1 MGHKASYSLQAA
13 ASSLA
18 SDRRETGDRRP
29 EGRETAKSLVGGC
42 VGVLRGLNFEEV
54 PGHSRPLRPAGGRAT
69 RVDIDLET
77 QMPRTAK
84 SILETRWLVC
94 QAFDRYQSRARGRSA
109 LRIAKKG
116 ANPTKLNNSVDEESG
131 TFSGGVPLT

>member
-1 MGHKASYSLQAA
+1 MLPPFPSRSDPRGTPSNRGSGTRPIQSAAERRATVRSNRKAPFLRMGHKASYSLQAA

-54 PGHSRPLRPAGGRAT
+54 
-69 RVDIDLET
+69 
-77 QMPRTAK
+77 
-84 SILETRWLVC
+84 
-94 QAFDRYQSRARGRSA
+94 
-109 LRIAKKG
+109 
-116 ANPTKLNNSVDEESG
+116 
-131 TFSGGVPLT
+131 